1 MGSRVNY
8 TAVGL
13 FVVLLGLGI
22 AAASYWIAT
31 GGNHAVFI
39 RYVIYATDSVSGL
52 NVNSKVLYRGVD
64 VGKVSSIRIDP
75 SDPQR
80 IRVMVDIDA
89 TVPIR
94 TDTVA
99 QLRPLGVTGLSVM
112 NLTGGSSDIALHAHN
127 GDKYPV
133 IPYEPSVFSRLEGGL
148 NETLVTVTK
157 LGKQLEKVL
166 SDRNITAA
174 SNSLKNIESLTHAL
188 VEHRSDIE
196 QTLVA
201 LRETSQNVSQ
211 LTAGGKHLMAH
222 GNQVLDSLD
231 HSVKGLGKTLDM
243 VNRAANRVAKAGDT
257 TVTFTQAGTQA
268 VQRLSEQTL
277 PDFNVLLVELQGLSQ
292 SLTGLVDNLRSN
304 PSQLLYG
311 RQPAPPGPGEEG
323 ASSGQHARAAE
334 TPSAGKAPAEQP
346 LPQGE

>member
-31 GGNHAVFI
+31 GGNHTVFI

-127 GDKYPV
+127 GEKYPV

-166 SDRNITAA
+166 SDSNINAA
-174 SNSLKNIESLTHAL
+174 TQSLQNIESLTRTL
-188 VEHRSDIE
+188 TEHRSDIE

-211 LTAGGKHLMAH
+211 MTAGGKELMDH
-222 GNQVLDSLD
+222 GNQVLDHLD
-231 HSVKGLGKTLDM
+231 QSARGLGKTLDL
-243 VNRAANRVAKAGDT
+243 VNRAAGRVAKASDT

-268 VQRLSEQTL
+268 VDRLSQQTL

-292 SLTGLVDNLRSN
+292 SMTRLVDNLRSN

-311 RQPAPPGPGEEG
+311 RQPAAPGPGEEG
-323 ASSGQHARAAE
+323 DSTAVHTKTSES
-334 TPSAGKAPAEQP
+334 PSAGKLPAEHP
-346 LPQGE
+346 LSQGE